1 MRVSKTINYVVKNGD
16 NFRVKVFAIDKTRLN
31 SITYQITTWALH
43 HTDNVQYEL
52 TKVVKK
58 CRIKLFQNLDMNIF
72 EDDYIC
78 VNNIS
83 IAKPIS
89 KQTSLII
96 EFTLFLKDEFQKE
109 FIEYKFKQMTEK
121 MNDVFQDD
129 ESFSFSQNK
138 HKLEHVY

>member
-138 HKLEHVY
+138 HVKEII